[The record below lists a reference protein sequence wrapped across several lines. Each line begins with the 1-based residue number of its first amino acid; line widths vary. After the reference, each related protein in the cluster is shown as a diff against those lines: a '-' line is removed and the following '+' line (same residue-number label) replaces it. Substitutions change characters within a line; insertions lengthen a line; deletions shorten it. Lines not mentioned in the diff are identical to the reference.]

1 MHCFILF
8 LPTAPTHG
16 VSAGYGDACGD
27 GDVDLDVN

>member
-16 VSAGYGDACGD
+16 VSAGYGDGD
-27 GDVDLDVN
+27 VADVDLDVN